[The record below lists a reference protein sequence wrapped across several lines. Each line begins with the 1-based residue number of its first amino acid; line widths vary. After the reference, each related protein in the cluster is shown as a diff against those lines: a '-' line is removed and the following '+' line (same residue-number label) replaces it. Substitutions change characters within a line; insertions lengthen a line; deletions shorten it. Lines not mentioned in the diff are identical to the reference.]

1 MTLAQ
6 VEYAEQR
13 MKQQW
18 HDLVMA
24 EQAGA
29 SLEELE
35 QMYDL
40 YILLAQEYNACSEA
54 YQHQKQ
60 SRGRRKAGKAAS
72 SAARPA
78 PFAGAALPRQE
89 NKRNARLAS

>member
-13 MKQQW
+13 MQQQW

-29 SLEELE
+29 PLEELE

-40 YILLAQEYNACSEA
+40 YILLAEEYNACSAA
-54 YQHQKQ
+54 YEQQKE
-60 SRGRRKAGKAAS
+60 RRRKAR
-72 SAARPA
+72 SAPRANKITGP
-78 PFAGAALPRQE
+78 ALPRQE
-89 NKRNARLAS
+89 KKHNAKLAS

>member
-6 VEYAEQR
+6 VEYAGQR
-13 MKQQW
+13 MQQQW

-29 SLEELE
+29 PLEVLE

-40 YILLAQEYNACSEA
+40 YILLAEEYNACSA
-54 YQHQKQ
+54 TYQQQKE
-60 SRGRRKAGKAAS
+60 RR
-72 SAARPA
+72 
-78 PFAGAALPRQE
+78 
-89 NKRNARLAS
+89 RNARSASRANNVTGSALGRQKDRKNKHDTKLAS

>member
-13 MKQQW
+13 MQQQW

-29 SLEELE
+29 PLEELE

-40 YILLAQEYNACSEA
+40 YILLAEEYNACSAA
-54 YQHQKQ
+54 YQQQKEH
-60 SRGRRKAGKAAS
+60 RRKA
-72 SAARPA
+72 RTA
-78 PFAGAALPRQE
+78 PRANKLTGSALPRQE
-89 NKRNARLAS
+89 KKHNAKLAS

>member
-13 MKQQW
+13 MQQQW
-18 HDLVMA
+18 RDLVIA

-29 SLEELE
+29 PLEELE

-40 YILLAQEYNACSEA
+40 YILLAEEYNACSAA
-54 YQHQKQ
+54 YQQQ
-60 SRGRRKAGKAAS
+60 RERRRK
-72 SAARPA
+72 ARPA
-78 PFAGAALPRQE
+78 PRASKISESALPRQE
-89 NKRNARLAS
+89 NKHNARLAS

>member
-6 VEYAEQR
+6 VEHAEQR
-13 MKQQW
+13 MQQQW

-29 SLEELE
+29 PLEVLE

-40 YILLAQEYNACSEA
+40 YILLAQEYNACSAA
-54 YQHQKQ
+54 YQQPKEH
-60 SRGRRKAGKAAS
+60 RRKARAAS
-72 SAARPA
+72 RANNATGST
-78 PFAGAALPRQE
+78 LPRQK
-89 NKRNARLAS
+89 NKRDTKLAS

>member
-13 MKQQW
+13 MQQQW

-24 EQAGA
+24 EEAGA

-54 YQHQKQ
+54 YQRQRQ
-60 SRGRRKAGKAAS
+60 SRRKSA
-72 SAARPA
+72 SAAPRPA
-78 PFAGAALPRQE
+78 TLTGPALPRQG
-89 NKRNARLAS
+89 KKHDAKLAS